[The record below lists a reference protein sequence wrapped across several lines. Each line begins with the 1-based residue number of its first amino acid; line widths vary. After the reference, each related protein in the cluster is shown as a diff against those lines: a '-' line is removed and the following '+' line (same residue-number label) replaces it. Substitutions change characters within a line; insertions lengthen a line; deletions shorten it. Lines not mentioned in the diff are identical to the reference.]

1 MSYVVDLLVDNMVE
15 LVKVD
20 NVEMDTYSLALD
32 NNTVQV
38 DCSIME

>member
-15 LVKVD
+15 LVEVD
-20 NVEMDTYSLALD
+20 NAKMDTDSLVLD
-32 NNTVQV
+32 NDTVQV